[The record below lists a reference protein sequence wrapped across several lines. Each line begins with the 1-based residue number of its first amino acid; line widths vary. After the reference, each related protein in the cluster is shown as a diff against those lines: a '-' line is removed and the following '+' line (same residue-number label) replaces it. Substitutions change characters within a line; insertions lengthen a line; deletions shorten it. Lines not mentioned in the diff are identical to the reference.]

1 MTLQDAEK
9 IVQKF
14 GSVLSSESATDG
26 PASCASRLPYSP
38 ERIVQAMKL
47 WLAHDIQNRSLTQ
60 EFHNEIGTAA
70 SRLPYF
76 IEDEEARRLN
86 ATTHGFSPAE
96 RAGLST
102 EDFITRA
109 KAVGEVH
116 EWTTSA
122 HIAGSSLRDELSDFI
137 AAVQKFDPADS
148 LFWQRVYTLVGLEYS
163 PPKKR
168 SFLDF
173 FHKDKRVA

>member
-9 IVQKF
+9 IVQEF
-14 GSVLSSESATDG
+14 GSALASESATGG
-26 PASCASRLPYSP
+26 PASYTSRLPHSP
-38 ERIVQAMKL
+38 ERIIQAMKL
-47 WLAHDIQNRSLTQ
+47 WLAHDIQNLSLTQ
-60 EFHNEIGTAA
+60 EFRDEIGTAA

-86 ATTHGFSPAE
+86 ATSRSFSPAG

-102 EDFITRA
+102 EDFMARA

-122 HIAGSSLRDELSDFI
+122 HIAGSSLRGELSDFI
-137 AAVQKFDPADS
+137 AAVEKFNPADA
-148 LFWQRVYTLVGLEYS
+148 LFWQRVYTLAGLEY
-163 PPKKR
+163 PPPRKR
-168 SFLDF
+168 SFLDLF
-173 FHKDKRVA
+173 S